1 MTTSTGTG
9 LINYKIE
16 VFSVDEERH
25 RYLAEAI
32 IVFLILQVL
41 VIGTILLL
49 CTDLDVL
56 EVIGYDALFVAVNT
70 IVFIEAGTL
79 LLKSTLWYLVY
90 ALSLFTGALLI
101 QLAGAWTA
109 VILIICIALFH
120 VWIWVTIAR
129 MVDILS
135 KLTIDKSD

>member
-1 MTTSTGTG
+1 M
-9 LINYKIE
+9 
-16 VFSVDEERH
+16 DEERH

-32 IVFLILQVL
+32 IVFLILPVL